1 MKNTWLNVFW
11 GILLILGG
19 GLFLAQNLGYL
30 EEFSATTWMYI
41 FIGASVLFFGTY
53 FVSGIQHWGWLFPAC
68 IFGGTAITMALGEAG
83 VSSSAVGAPVIIGAG
98 LPFLVVFGLDMRK
111 NWWALIPAFIFGMI
125 TMLLFIAD
133 LASGEAIGTALLYS
147 FAVPFVVTYLTNTR
161 ERKWALIPAYVFAV
175 VGTLPW
181 ISTSVRGEVIG
192 ALVMFAIGLPFL
204 IVFLWNRKNTWGL
217 IVAFILASVGVIPLL
232 TTFQAKGETIGAFV
246 MFAIALPFWVVFL
259 VSRQNWWAVIPAGI
273 LTSVGAT
280 VFLIGIWNFDDAGV
294 AMLNGAMNLGIAAT
308 FFLLW
313 LRRGD
318 HPVDWAKY
326 PAVAFLIFGAITL
339 IFGTS
344 FNLYWPFLLIAAGIL
359 VLLFNL
365 RPRHI

>member
-19 GLFLAQNLGYL
+19 GLFLAQNLGYI
-30 EEFSATTWMYI
+30 EEFSNQVWMMI
-41 FIGASVLFFGTY
+41 FAGVSVLFFVTY
-53 FVSGIQHWGWLFPAC
+53 FLRGLQHWGYLFPAC

-83 VSSSAVGAPVIIGAG
+83 VSSSAVGAPVIIGVG
-98 LPFLVVFGLDMRK
+98 LPFLVAFGLDMRK

-133 LASGEAIGTALLYS
+133 IASGEAIGAAILYS
-147 FAVPFVVTYLTNTR
+147 FAIPFLVAFLTNPR

-192 ALVMFAIGLPFL
+192 AFVMFAIGLPFL
-204 IVFLWNRKNTWGL
+204 IVYLWNRKNTWGL
-217 IVAFILASVGVIPLL
+217 IVAFILTSVGVIPLL
-232 TTFQAKGETIGAFV
+232 TTFQTKGETIGAFV
-246 MFAIALPFWVVFL
+246 MFAIALPFWVTFL
-259 VSRQNWWAVIPAGI
+259 VASRNWWAVIPAGI

-280 VFLIGIWNFDDAGV
+280 VFLIGVWDFNDTGIAI
-294 AMLNGAMNLGIAAT
+294 LNGVMNLGIAAT

-313 LRRGD
+313 LRRGT

-326 PAVAFLIFGAITL
+326 PAIAFLIFGL
-339 IFGTS
+339 IALVFGTS
-344 FNLYWPFLLIAAGIL
+344 FNLYWPFLLIAAGIML
-359 VLLFNL
+359 LLFNL
-365 RPRHI
+365 RPRHA